1 MDRGSNRLWIY
12 SIIFE
17 NNFQFLRLFLE
28 ILQNP
33 FSGVTTGPECVII
46 TQNAAAP
53 ALHSAGAACFGRK
66 EPAFY
71 VEWHIQSAEPVLAD
85 AGPFCRPVDPQPA
98 VAGLLAALY
107 DAVAR
112 CVRGG
117 EPMPWKRFWQTF
129 RRELP
134 CAALVTAVWGGLL
147 WLLAWALGWIWA
159 AAAAGNAAAPLVLVF
174 CLVLLVLPVGAACWM
189 FPLLSR
195 FTFRPVGLMLT
206 ALRLAVGCL
215 PRTVGLVLI
224 IGVSALLVRML
235 LIPVVILPGAAAWL
249 FAALLEPV
257 FRRYQPEDAGPE
269 EAQEPQES
277 EKAEET
283 GSAER

>member
-1 MDRGSNRLWIY
+1 MSSGIFNPQNRFWQTLDRFADLLILSLLWLVC
-12 SIIFE
+12 S
-17 NNFQFLRLFLE
+17 LPL
-28 ILQNP
+28 
-33 FSGVTTGPECVII
+33 I
-46 TQNAAAP
+46 T
-53 ALHSAGAACFGRK
+53 AGAA
-66 EPAFY
+66 
-71 VEWHIQSAEPVLAD
+71 S
-85 AGPFCRPVDPQPA
+85 
-98 VAGLLAALY
+98 AALY

-134 CAALVTAVWGGLL
+134 CAALVTVVWGGLL
-147 WLLAWALGWIWA
+147 WLLAWALGWIRA

-235 LIPVVILPGAAAWL
+235 LIPVVILPGAAA
-249 FAALLEPV
+249 
-257 FRRYQPEDAGPE
+257 
-269 EAQEPQES
+269 
-277 EKAEET
+277 
-283 GSAER
+283 